1 MKKNTVCVVIAL
13 LMTVMLSDGFGWTF
27 TRHITLSDASEIA
40 EIRTQVLG
48 SVGRDFL
55 DGLNV
60 RESDVKQ
67 SGCYYYK
74 SEDLLKYFFVIH
86 LPNDNSVK
94 IRPGNGEVIPADI
107 KTLRAWF
114 PECPEDVLKRFQ
126 KTDTHWEWAQ
136 WVESAT
142 GRRIWRWTYV
152 LVDGADTIIMGV
164 NWRRNPPTSD
174 GAVVPTGPDIVISPL
189 GTELGQIPPESEMAS
204 PAQISEDRK
213 LAEGF
218 VEKLI
223 GRVKDNDPITFK
235 EGLRLFSGPSGQL
248 EFQLLRQLGYTD
260 VSGASLK
267 PYPELSC
274 FGMVLKMNKGLFS
287 SVADEKPIVAVRDLS
302 SSGSTNGTS
311 RVNSYQVVW
320 TYVPKHSVLGAV
332 SAGNQKTIIFDVH
345 VKTFGKGEK
354 RVRVDFGSALING
367 RKLVHLLGFRNAT
380 ATTEGGK
387 TITMQGLYH
396 YSDEKLRE
404 IEALL
409 MKSMEGDE

>member
-1 MKKNTVCVVIAL
+1 
-13 LMTVMLSDGFGWTF
+13 MTVMWSDGFGWTF

-60 RESDVKQ
+60 RESDIKQ
-67 SGCYYYK
+67 SGCYYHK
-74 SEDLLKYFFVIH
+74 SEDLLKYYFVIH
-86 LPNDNSVK
+86 LSNDDSVK
-94 IRPGNGEVIPADI
+94 IRPGNGEVIPADV

-126 KTDTHWEWAQ
+126 RTDTHWEWAQ

-142 GRRIWRWTYV
+142 GRRIRRWTYV

-164 NWRRNPPTSD
+164 NWRRNPPSSD
-174 GAVVPTGPDIVISPL
+174 GAVVSTGPAITISPP
-189 GTELGQIPPESEMAS
+189 GTELGQIPPESEMATQ
-204 PAQISEDRK
+204 AQISEDRQ
-213 LAEGF
+213 LAECF
-218 VEKLI
+218 VEELI
-223 GRVKDNDPITFK
+223 GRVNDNDPITFK
-235 EGLRLFSGPSGQL
+235 EGLRLFPGPGGLL

-260 VSGASLK
+260 VSGAWLK

-274 FGMVLKMNKGLFS
+274 FGLVLKMNKGLFS
-287 SVADEKPIVAVRDLS
+287 SAAGEKPIVGVRVLS
-302 SSGSTNGTS
+302 SSGSTNGKS

-320 TYVPKHSVLGAV
+320 TYIPKHSVPGAV
-332 SAGNQKTIIFDVH
+332 TADSQKTIIFDVH

-354 RVRVDFGSALING
+354 GVWVDFGSTLVNG
-367 RKLVHLLGFRNAT
+367 RKLVHLLGFRSAT
-380 ATTEGGK
+380 ATAEDGT
-387 TITMQGLYH
+387 TITIPGRYH

-409 MKSMEGDE
+409 MKPMEGGE